1 VPKGERRCRSHTSR
15 GCEGVIRGPRA
26 DHPAPMTKITHVSWA
41 MFGLLPHPIRD
52 SAPVVASPS
61 RFDFI
66 LDAQPGCCTLPGTH
80 PDDRG
85 NIAEPSRVDWEVHSR
100 DLVVRANAVCVLPSN
115 SAARYRFHA
124 HRQEGPRK
132 LFNSS
137 GVRFHVS
144 AAKPPPSRRVDVA
157 WMSCLGHARPH
168 GSLVH
173 RRAIGETAAGPPRRI
188 AVQEDERPHWSPTPR
203 YSAQPGS
210 RHDWGKNREGPHQHA
225 DPCAR

>member
-1 VPKGERRCRSHTSR
+1 
-15 GCEGVIRGPRA
+15 
-26 DHPAPMTKITHVSWA
+26 MTKITHVSWA

-115 SAARYRFHA
+115 FGGAVSVSCTPAGGAPETVQFQWRSV
-124 HRQEGPRK
+124 PRV
-132 LFNSS
+132 S
-137 GVRFHVS
+137 GQASTEPSCGRGMDVVPW
-144 AAKPPPSRRVDVA
+144 ACTTTWITCPPSRDR
-157 WMSCLGHARPH
+157 
-168 GSLVH
+168 
-173 RRAIGETAAGPPRRI
+173 
-188 AVQEDERPHWSPTPR
+188 
-203 YSAQPGS
+203 
-210 RHDWGKNREGPHQHA
+210 
-225 DPCAR
+225 